1 MLRMAMLFL
10 VLALVAGVLGFGG
23 IASAAVGI
31 AKILFWLF
39 IVLFVVALIAGVAA
53 GRKLT
58 S

>member
-10 VLALVAGVLGFGG
+10 VLAMIAGAFGFFVVAG
-23 IASAAVGI
+23 AAVGI

-39 IVLFVVALIAGVAA
+39 VVLFIVTGVAGFAA
-53 GRKLT
+53 GRKIT

>member
-10 VLALVAGVLGFGG
+10 VLALVAGAFGFLGV
-23 IASAAVGI
+23 ASAAVGI

-39 IVLFVVALIAGVAA
+39 VVLFVVSLVAGVAA

>member
-10 VLALVAGVLGFGG
+10 VLAIIAGAFGFFAVAG
-23 IASAAVGI
+23 AAVGI

-39 IVLFVVALIAGVAA
+39 VVLFIVTGVAGFAA

>member
-1 MLRMAMLFL
+1 MLRMAMMFL
-10 VLALVAGVLGFGG
+10 VLALVAGVLGFAG

-39 IVLFVVALIAGVAA
+39 IALFVVTLVVGVAA
-53 GRKLT
+53 GRKVT

>member
-10 VLALVAGVLGFGG
+10 ILAIVAGVLGFGLV
-23 IASAAVGI
+23 ASAAMGI
-31 AKILFWLF
+31 AKMLFWLF
-39 IVLFVVALIAGVAA
+39 VVLFIATFVAGIAA

>member
-10 VLALVAGVLGFGG
+10 VLAIVAGAFGFLGV
-23 IASAAVGI
+23 ASAAVGI
-31 AKILFWLF
+31 AKIVFWLF
-39 IVLFVVALIAGVAA
+39 VVLFVVSLVAGVAA

>member
-10 VLALVAGVLGFGG
+10 VLALVAGALGFGF
-23 IASAAVGI
+23 IATTAVGI

-39 IVLFVVALIAGVAA
+39 VVLFVVSVVAGVAA
-53 GRKLT
+53 GRKIT

>member
-10 VLALVAGVLGFGG
+10 VLAIVAGAFGFLGLVT
-23 IASAAVGI
+23 AAVGV
-31 AKILFWLF
+31 AKLLFWLLV
-39 IVLFVVALIAGVAA
+39 VLCVVTLIAGVAA

>member
-10 VLALVAGVLGFGG
+10 ILAIVAGVLGFGV

-31 AKILFWLF
+31 AKMLFWLF
-39 IVLFVVALIAGVAA
+39 VVLFIVTFVAGIAA
-53 GRKLT
+53 GRKIT

>member
-10 VLALVAGVLGFGG
+10 VLAIVAGVLGFGL
-23 IASAAVGI
+23 IASAAMGV
-31 AKILFWLF
+31 AKLLFWLF
-39 IVLFVVALIAGVAA
+39 VVLFVVTFVAGIAA

>member
-23 IASAAVGI
+23 IAIAAVGI

-39 IVLFVVALIAGVAA
+39 VVLFVVSLVAGVAA
-53 GRKLT
+53 GRKIT